1 MVSLAD
7 DLEMDYQ
14 VAPFSAISD
23 DEIPQTLTITSNLP
37 LSPPDFNEKSPSFT
51 SKVGHVL
58 PPSLDEADAGE
69 PAGNG
74 GLLPISWQR
83 LNHDKSLTELTEE
96 PSIVVLVDAVQL
108 ASQPRKLIDALV
120 TIKHRFQAHW
130 SGLLV

>member
-1 MVSLAD
+1 MANILGRTVTQRYFYARSWSLGDRRSPAATTPCLISLAD

-23 DEIPQTLTITSNLP
+23 DEIPQTLTIRSNLP

-83 LNHDKSLTELTEE
+83 LNHDKSLMELK
-96 PSIVVLVDAVQL
+96 
-108 ASQPRKLIDALV
+108 R
-120 TIKHRFQAHW
+120 
-130 SGLLV
+130 